1 MPVTHR
7 MIEPSVMSYLAN
19 GLVNFPYLVKINEL
33 NINKV
38 WNVLEPYIKI
48 NLKYGVHTET
58 KRSVYDLL
66 LSGHSQLWLNKD
78 SFVITVIQTISI
90 GKALVVGFAYGNK
103 DNCIEM
109 VDGKIKEWAKSM
121 GCKNIVINGR
131 LGWKRFL
138 KKNKFKPKAIILVK
152 EI

>member
-1 MPVTHR
+1 MPATHR

-19 GLVNFPYLVKINEL
+19 GQVNFPYLVKINEL

-38 WNVLEPYIKI
+38 WNVLEPYIEI

-78 SFVITVIQTISI
+78 SFVITVIQTEIYLLEE
-90 GKALVVGFAYGNK
+90 GEVQPHHLNK
-103 DNCIEM
+103 
-109 VDGKIKEWAKSM
+109 
-121 GCKNIVINGR
+121 
-131 LGWKRFL
+131 
-138 KKNKFKPKAIILVK
+138 
-152 EI
+152 